1 MKLTHRLLTA
11 LLLVPLAALHAT
23 DLALSTN
30 GSTGFRI
37 VKPANPSVVDDYAL
51 AKLSGYLKQITGV
64 EFPTVSADEAADDSP
79 CLYVG
84 VNAAVNEKL
93 GGGSAGGVTGPRAC
107 FSKQGLRYFSLWQRR
122 SWQSECG
129 DGVHGDLPWL
139 ALVFGV

>member
-30 GSTGFRI
+30 GCTGFRI

-64 EFPTVSADEAADDSP
+64 EFPMVSADEAADDSP

-93 GGGSAGGVTGPRAC
+93 GGIRWRRYRTKSMFLKARAAI
-107 FSKQGLRYFSLWQRR
+107 FFFMAKAFM
-122 SWQSECG
+122 
-129 DGVHGDLPWL
+129 
-139 ALVFGV
+139 AI

>member
-64 EFPTVSADEAADDSP
+64 EFPFKHRSARFIACAAHCCSQAFRKFSFFIHEQKVKFMSDERQITDMTRTEYLKEIFELDTSMEIKERK
-79 CLYVG
+79 
-84 VNAAVNEKL
+84 EKKE
-93 GGGSAGGVTGPRAC
+93 A
-107 FSKQGLRYFSLWQRR
+107 
-122 SWQSECG
+122 
-129 DGVHGDLPWL
+129 
-139 ALVFGV
+139 